1 MRDMN
6 RPLRSLFAATAAAAV
21 LLPAAAAPAAQQI
34 GQLAPSPDI
43 VSCEDGP
50 VAVSAR
56 IPTHV
61 TPDGVVTSFHTE
73 NAGPAGAELVF
84 RIFRDAGDTGLAS
97 VGSVPATLDA
107 DGAATVPARIEV
119 DENDRLGL
127 SKPAGSAAGC
137 IFATDVVQQYAIQTG
152 IGPEDGMDTP
162 FHRGDG
168 IVNARATV
176 EPDADGDGFGDE
188 SQDGCPAD
196 PSVHG
201 ACPVP
206 AGEPLA
212 SARSEETPQED
223 APVKPAVGPAPP
235 AVTIQTPPV
244 AVRPAHRKRRAV
256 KRAKHAR
263 THIARRARASYRTA
277 PIR

>member
-1 MRDMN
+1 MN
-6 RPLRSLFAATAAAAV
+6 RPMRSLLVATAAAAA
-21 LLPAAAAPAAQQI
+21 LLPAAAAPAAQHI

-43 VSCEDGP
+43 VGCDDGP

-56 IPTHV
+56 VPTHV

-73 NAGPAGAELVF
+73 NAGPAGAELAF
-84 RIFRDAGDTGLAS
+84 RIFRDAGDTGLAN

-107 DGAATVPARIEV
+107 QGAATVPARIEV

-137 IFATDVVQQYAIQTG
+137 IFATDVVQQYAIQSG

-168 IVNARATV
+168 IVNATAVV
-176 EPDADGDGFGDE
+176 EPDADHDGFGDE

-196 PSVHG
+196 PAVHG
-201 ACPVP
+201 ACL
-206 AGEPLA
+206 EPPTQLGA
-212 SARSEETPQED
+212 TSRADAPQDD
-223 APVKPAVGPAPP
+223 APVQPAIGPAPTV
-235 AVTIQTPPV
+235 AATIKV
-244 AVRPAHRKRRAV
+244 AVPSHPRVARRKRGAG
-256 KRAKHAR
+256 KRARHAR
-263 THIARRARASYRTA
+263 GHIGRRARASYRTA